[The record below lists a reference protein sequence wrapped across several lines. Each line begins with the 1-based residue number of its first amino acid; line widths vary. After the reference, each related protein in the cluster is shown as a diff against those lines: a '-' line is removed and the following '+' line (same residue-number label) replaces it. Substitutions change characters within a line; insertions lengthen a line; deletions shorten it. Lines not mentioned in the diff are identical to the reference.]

1 MQTIKELKS
10 IIENQINEYNNIFIT
25 FHNCSD
31 IDAIASALGLS
42 CILKKIDKEP
52 FIILNE
58 NYSELESGVK
68 KIVDNETRNYNLIS
82 LNEYNEIK
90 SSDDLLIVLDA
101 NKEKQICCKDYIKE
115 FKDVIII
122 DHHKEDEGT
131 ISTKY
136 KYIKEVSSTSEI
148 IIELLNLF
156 KVKIKENLANYLMAG
171 IYLDTN
177 KYSFNCSYRTMEL
190 ISKLLKNG
198 ADSKKINE
206 LFEVD
211 FFSDR
216 KIQELISKA
225 TFIAENI
232 AICIADENVRY
243 TKAELAKAADYL
255 LHYKIDAVF
264 AAGFIDDEII
274 SISARSKGEIDV
286 SDIMKNLGGGGHIYS
301 AATEIKNMD
310 FNDISK
316 KLELALKPI
325 SKNDEK
331 K

>member
-25 FHNCSD
+25 FHNCAD
-31 IDAIASALGLS
+31 IDAIASALGMGN
-42 CILKKIDKEP
+42 IIKELKRAP

-58 NYSELESGVK
+58 NYSDLENGVK
-68 KIVDNETRNYNLIS
+68 KIIDNETKNYNLIS

-90 SSDDLLIVLDA
+90 SGNDLLIVLDA
-101 NKEKQICCKDYIKE
+101 NKEKQICCKKHIEE
-115 FKDVIII
+115 FKDIIII

-131 ISTKY
+131 INAKY
-136 KYIKEVSSTSEI
+136 KYIKDVSSTSEI
-148 IIELLNLF
+148 ITELLNLF
-156 KVKIKENLANYLMAG
+156 KLRINENLANYLIAG

-177 KYSFNCSYRTMEL
+177 KYFFNCSYRTMEL
-190 ISKLLKNG
+190 VSKLLKNG
-198 ADSKKINE
+198 ADTKKINE

-216 KIQELISKA
+216 KIQELIGKA
-225 TFIAENI
+225 TFITENI
-232 AICIADENVRY
+232 ALCIADENIRY

-301 AATEIKNMD
+301 AATELKNID

-325 SKNDEK
+325 SKNYEK

>member
-10 IIENQINEYNNIFIT
+10 IIENKTNEYNNIFIT
-25 FHNCSD
+25 FHNCAD

-42 CILKKIDKEP
+42 YIIKKLGREP

-58 NYSELESGVK
+58 NYSNLENGVK
-68 KIVDNETRNYNLIS
+68 KIVDNETHNYNLIS
-82 LNEYNEIK
+82 LNEYNEMK
-90 SSDDLLIVLDA
+90 SDNDLLIVLDA
-101 NKEKQICCKDYIKE
+101 NKEKQVCCKDIIKD
-115 FKDVIII
+115 FKDIIII
-122 DHHKEDEGT
+122 DHHREDEGT
-131 ISTKY
+131 INAKY
-136 KYIKEVSSTSEI
+136 KYIKDVSSTSEI
-148 IIELLNLF
+148 ITELLNSF
-156 KVKIKENLANYLMAG
+156 KMLPKENLSNYLIAG

-198 ADSKKINE
+198 ADNKKINE

-225 TFIAENI
+225 TFITENI
-232 AICIADENVRY
+232 ALCIADDNIRY
-243 TKAELAKAADYL
+243 TKAELAKTADYL

-286 SDIMKNLGGGGHIYS
+286 SDIMKKLGGGGHIYS
-301 AATEIKNMD
+301 AATELKNID
-310 FNDISK
+310 FYEISK
-316 KLELALKPI
+316 KLEKVLKLTDN
-325 SKNDEK
+325 NDK
-331 K
+331 KK